1 MSAGHKIRAAVLT
14 ISDRC
19 HRGDAQDTA
28 GPAVS
33 ALLELGLDAEVIRA
47 GIVPDE
53 REQVAEALVQAVDAG
68 CELVL
73 TVGGTG
79 CAARDITP
87 EATLTVIERE
97 VPGLAEA
104 MRAASREVTPHALL
118 SRAVCGIRGNSLIV
132 NLPGSL
138 KAATENLEAI
148 RSALPHAV
156 RLLRGE
162 TAHPEADRHRG
173 GSTAAG

>member
-1 MSAGHKIRAAVLT
+1 MRAAVLT

-19 HRGDAQDTA
+19 HRGEAKDTA

-33 ALLELGLDAEVIRA
+33 ALLEVGLDAEVTLA

-53 REQVAEALVQAVDAG
+53 REQITEALVGAVEAG

-87 EATLTVIERE
+87 EATLEVIERE

-104 MRAASREVTPHALL
+104 MRAASRQVTPHALL
-118 SRAVCGIRGNSLIV
+118 SRAVCGIRHSSLIV

-148 RSALPHAV
+148 RPALPHAV

-162 TAHPEADRHRG
+162 TAHPESDRGRTDTG
-173 GSTAAG
+173 TAGAAAG